1 MYQDE
6 NRFTTLSGILEPHLG
21 HAAIGTIPFFCH
33 FTGVETIKAGTPVA
47 QFILIPDEQEAEII
61 DFEDDKNYKKE
72 RSINYLQLTESFNRN
87 YGKMREFWKK
97 YGW

>member
-1 MYQDE
+1 M
-6 NRFTTLSGILEPHLG
+6 P
-21 HAAIGTIPFFCH
+21 PFFCH

-47 QFILIPDEQEAEII
+47 QFILIPNEQEAEVI
-61 DFEDDKNYKKE
+61 DLEDDKNYKKE
-72 RSINYLQLTESFNRN
+72 RQIDYLQLTESFNRN